1 MSDNRKLDMYD
12 AGKEMMSHDERRKY
26 YDQKVK
32 WVVKYAYKN
41 SPAMKNKLDQAGIG
55 PLQIRSSKDL
65 EKVPITIKEELIELQ
80 KKDPPFGGLL
90 AVPVEKVWKFFY
102 STGPIFDGIGDSKE
116 FWHRMKKVFYNVGFR
131 KGDVVLITFSYHLI
145 PASWGAD
152 EALRQLGVT
161 VIPGGIGNT
170 EDQVEVAR
178 KLGATGYIG
187 TPSFLITLIKSAE
200 KLGYDFRRDFKLRRA
215 AVGGEPLTSALR
227 NQLENIHGISTFNI
241 FGTADLHWFAYECE
255 HNTGMHIAE
264 GVLLEI
270 VDPETGKQLNP
281 GEIGEMVVTSFDDA
295 YPLIRFGLGDLA
307 CLSDEPCP
315 CGRTSSRIVRF
326 AGRVRDVVR
335 VRGRFIYPGDVRKSI
350 DCFSEVSRY
359 QLAVSRRAHRDELTF
374 FIELK
379 QEDINKENLSHSI
392 QESFKKNCLLK
403 IDEVK
408 FVPYGTISGEKVV
421 VDQRKW
427 D

>member
-1 MSDNRKLDMYD
+1 MPKSKMSDMYD
-12 AGKEMMSHDERRKY
+12 PQQETMSTDRRRKY
-26 YDQKVK
+26 YDERVK

-41 SPAMKNKLDQAGIG
+41 STAIKDKLDKAKII
-55 PLQIRSSKDL
+55 PAHIRSVRDL
-65 EKVPITIKEELIELQ
+65 EKVPITIKENLIELQ
-80 KKDPPFGGLL
+80 KKNPPFGGFL
-90 AVPVEKVWKFFY
+90 AVPVGKVWKFFY
-102 STGPIFDGIGDSKE
+102 STGPIFDVIGNSAE
-116 FWHRMKKVFYNVGFR
+116 FWHRLKKVFHNVGFR

-152 EALRQLGVT
+152 EALKQLGVT
-161 VIPGGIGNT
+161 VIPAGVSNT
-170 EDQVEVAR
+170 EDQVEIAR
-178 KLGATGYIG
+178 KLGVTGYVG
-187 TPSFLITLIKSAE
+187 TPSFLISIIKSAE
-200 KLGYDFRRDFKLRRA
+200 KMGFDFRRDFKLRRA
-215 AVGGEPLTSALR
+215 AVGGEPLPSSLR
-227 NQLENIHGISTFNI
+227 DELENSYGVSTFNI

-255 HNTGMHIAE
+255 KKMGMHIAE
-264 GVLLEI
+264 EVLLEI
-270 VDPETGKQLNP
+270 VDPEAGRQLNS
-281 GEIGEMVVTSFDDA
+281 GEIGEMVVTSFDET

-359 QLAVSRRAHRDELTF
+359 QLTVSRPAHRDELTF

-392 QESFKKNCLLK
+392 QESFKKNCVLR
-403 IDEVK
+403 IDDIK
-408 FVPYGTISGEKVV
+408 FVPFGTISTEKII
-421 VDQRKW
+421 VDERKW